1 MKVYI
6 TQKLPSIAETL
17 LKANKINYGVFP
29 KDRPITKKELIKNA
43 KDADALISLL
53 TDKIDKEVINSLT
66 NCKVIANYAVGYNNI
81 DVKYANS
88 KNIIVTNTPDTL
100 TDSTADLALTLI
112 LACAR
117 RLFESEKFL
126 RAGKYKTWKP
136 ELLLGYE
143 LKNKILGIIGAGR
156 IGQATAKRA
165 AAFGMKIIYYNK
177 SKKENIEKELNAKKV
192 SLNQLMKLSDFI
204 SIHLPLNSKTFHIL
218 NDKNLKLVKN
228 NSVIV
233 NTSRGEVID
242 EKALLNLLKKNKNYT
257 AGLDVFENE
266 PFINKELLKYKNV
279 VILPHI
285 GSATVEARTAMAKLA
300 TENVISVLKFKK
312 PLNPVIF

>member
-17 LKANKINYGVFP
+17 LKANKINYKVFP

-53 TDKIDKEVINSLT
+53 TDKIDKEVIDSLT
-66 NCKVIANYAVGYNNI
+66 SCKVIANYAVGYNNI

-100 TDSTADLALTLI
+100 TDSTADLAITLL

-143 LKNKILGIIGAGR
+143 LKNKTLGIIGAGR

-177 SKKENIEKELNAKKV
+177 SIKENFENELNAKKV

-204 SIHLPLNSKTFHIL
+204 SIHLPLNSKTFHML
-218 NDKNLKLVKN
+218 NEKNLKLVKR
-228 NSVIV
+228 SSIII

-242 EKALLNLLKKNKNYT
+242 EKALINLLKENKIYA

-300 TENVISVLKFKK
+300 AENVIGVLK
-312 PLNPVIF
+312 LNKALTPVKF

>member
-17 LKANKINYGVFP
+17 LKANKLNYEVFP

-53 TDKIDKEVINSLT
+53 TDKIDKEVIDSLS

-81 DVKYANS
+81 NVKYANS

-100 TDSTADLALTLI
+100 TDSTADLAITLI

-143 LKNKILGIIGAGR
+143 LKNKTLGIIGAGR

-165 AAFGMKIIYYNK
+165 ASFGMKIIYYNK
-177 SKKENIEKELNAKKV
+177 SKKENFENELNAKKV
-192 SLNQLMKLSDFI
+192 SLNQLMKSSDFI
-204 SIHLPLNSKTFHIL
+204 SVHLPLNSKTYHIL
-218 NDKNLKLVKN
+218 NDNNLKLVEKN
-228 NSVIV
+228 SIII

-242 EKALLNLLKKNKNYT
+242 EKALINLLKKNKIYA

-266 PFINKELLKYKNV
+266 PFINKELLKLKNV
-279 VILPHI
+279 VVLPHI
-285 GSATVEARTAMAKLA
+285 GSATVEARSAMAKLA
-300 TENVISVLKFKK
+300 AENVISVLK
-312 PLNPVIF
+312 LNKALTPVKF

>member
-1 MKVYI
+1 VKVYI
-6 TQKLPSIAETL
+6 TQKLSSIAETL
-17 LKANKINYGVFP
+17 LKANKINYEVFP

-43 KDADALISLL
+43 KDADAVISLL
-53 TDKIDKEVINSLT
+53 TDKIDKEVIDSLS
-66 NCKVIANYAVGYNNI
+66 NCKVIANFAVGYNNI
-81 DVKYANS
+81 DVQYANS

-100 TDSTADLALTLI
+100 TDSTADLAITLI

-143 LKNKILGIIGAGR
+143 LKNKTLGIIGAGR

-165 AAFGMKIIYYNK
+165 ASFGMEILYFNK
-177 SKKENIEKELNAKKV
+177 SKKEKFEEELKAKKV

-204 SIHLPLNSKTFHIL
+204 SVHLPLNLKTFHIL
-218 NDKNLKLVKN
+218 NDKNLKLVKK
-228 NSVIV
+228 NSIIV
-233 NTSRGEVID
+233 NTSRGEIID
-242 EKALLNLLKKNKNYT
+242 EKALLNLLKKNKNYI

-266 PFINKELLKYKNV
+266 PFINKKLLKYKNV

-285 GSATVEARTAMAKLA
+285 GSATIEARTAMAKLA

-312 PLNPVIF
+312 PLNPVMF

>member
-17 LKANKINYGVFP
+17 LKANKINYKVFP

-53 TDKIDKEVINSLT
+53 TDKIDKEVIDSLT

-100 TDSTADLALTLI
+100 TDSTADLAITLL

-143 LKNKILGIIGAGR
+143 LKNKTLGIIGAGR

-177 SKKENIEKELNAKKV
+177 SIKENFENELNAKKV

-204 SIHLPLNSKTFHIL
+204 SIHLPLNSKTFHML
-218 NDKNLKLVKN
+218 NEKNLKLVKR
-228 NSVIV
+228 NSIII

-242 EKALLNLLKKNKNYT
+242 EKALINLLKENKIYA

-300 TENVISVLKFKK
+300 AENVVGVLK
-312 PLNPVIF
+312 LNKALTPVKF

>member
-6 TQKLPSIAETL
+6 TQKLSSIAETL
-17 LKANKINYGVFP
+17 LKANKINYEVFP

-43 KDADALISLL
+43 KDADAVISLL
-53 TDKIDKEVINSLT
+53 TDKIDKEVIDSLS
-66 NCKVIANYAVGYNNI
+66 NCKVIANFAVGYNNI
-81 DVKYANS
+81 DVQYANS

-100 TDSTADLALTLI
+100 TDSTADLAITLI

-143 LKNKILGIIGAGR
+143 LKNKTLGIIGAGR

-165 AAFGMKIIYYNK
+165 ASFGMEILYFNK
-177 SKKENIEKELNAKKV
+177 SKKEKFEEELKAKKV

-204 SIHLPLNSKTFHIL
+204 SVHLPLNLKTFHIL
-218 NDKNLKLVKN
+218 NDKNLKLVKK
-228 NSVIV
+228 NSIIV
-233 NTSRGEVID
+233 NTSRGEIID
-242 EKALLNLLKKNKNYT
+242 EKALLNLLKKNKNYI

-266 PFINKELLKYKNV
+266 PFINKKLLKYKNV

-285 GSATVEARTAMAKLA
+285 GSATIEARTAMAKLA

-312 PLNPVIF
+312 PLNPVMF